1 MITIFF
7 RVLGVIMGLIY
18 WGNENV
24 TSGILVFLLL
34 AGIGQIFKKK
44 KISSENSDS
53 VTASSVARSSCNCP
67 GPQGWQYYTS
77 GVDTWQ
83 GYPARKR
90 RCPKCGQRDI
100 DYLEADMSA
109 GKR

>member
-1 MITIFF
+1 MATIIF
-7 RVLGVIMGLIY
+7 RFIAVIMGIIY
-18 WGNENV
+18 WENENLM
-24 TSGILVFLLL
+24 SGFIVFLIFF
-34 AGIGQIFKKK
+34 GIGQIFKKK
-44 KISSENSDS
+44 SSSNVDSDTCS
-53 VTASSVARSSCNCP
+53 SSSTGNRASCSCP

-109 GKR
+109 RR